1 MELILMALG
10 ACFLYVLQRVL
21 YERFW
26 KKGLTAD
33 AAFQGNPAVCG
44 GEAYLLETVVNAK
57 FLPLSI
63 LRVKFRIG
71 RELEFVTGENS
82 AVSDYTYATTSSPSF
97 LIRRSR
103 ESCGS
108 TAANADIT
116 K

>member
-82 AVSDYTYATTSSPSF
+82 AVSD
-97 LIRRSR
+97 
-103 ESCGS
+103 
-108 TAANADIT
+108 
-116 K
+116 

>member
-71 RELEFVTGENS
+71 RELEFVTGTPLS
-82 AVSDYTYATTSSPSF
+82 PTIRTATTSSPSF